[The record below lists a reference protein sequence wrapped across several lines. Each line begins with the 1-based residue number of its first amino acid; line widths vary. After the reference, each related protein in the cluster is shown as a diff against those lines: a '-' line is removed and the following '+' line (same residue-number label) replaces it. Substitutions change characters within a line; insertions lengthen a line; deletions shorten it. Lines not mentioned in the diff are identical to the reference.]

1 MPENY
6 VAMFP
11 VPGEEEAKKI
21 IDAARE
27 PLLEAAALIAGDQPF
42 PGGKLTLADRLKS
55 GVVNRFFYRFCI
67 KSSPFYTTPVCNG
80 CGRCA
85 KMCFTNCIVMREG
98 KPHWEGHCTHC
109 MACICGCPQHA
120 IEYGKKS
127 QGKPRY
133 RCEEYTG

>member
-27 PLLEAAALIAGDQPF
+27 PLLEAAALIEGIAL
-42 PGGKLTLADRLKS
+42 PGGKLTPADRLKS

-67 KSSPFYTTPVCNG
+67 KSSPFYTTPACNG
-80 CGRCA
+80 WAAAPKCA
-85 KMCFTNCIVMREG
+85 SPT
-98 KPHWEGHCTHC
+98 
-109 MACICGCPQHA
+109 A
-120 IEYGKKS
+120 S
-127 QGKPRY
+127 
-133 RCEEYTG
+133 

>member
-11 VPGEEEAKKI
+11 VPGEEETKKI

-67 KSSPFYTTPVCNG
+67 KSPFTPPRPAMAVAAAPKCASPT
-80 CGRCA
+80 A
-85 KMCFTNCIVMREG
+85 
-98 KPHWEGHCTHC
+98 
-109 MACICGCPQHA
+109 
-120 IEYGKKS
+120 S
-127 QGKPRY
+127 
-133 RCEEYTG
+133 